1 MTQMARMKRA
11 KDEEVLG
18 DGESKISVIR
28 DIRGQS
34 AFGPVDVATKLR
46 WVVCLFLQIGF
57 ERSIV
62 FKPNEDWG
70 MNHG

>member
-1 MTQMARMKRA
+1 MARMKRA
-11 KDEEVLG
+11 TDEEVLG
-18 DGESKISVIR
+18 DGESKIRVIR

-57 ERSIV
+57 GRSSV
-62 FKPNEDWG
+62 FKPNEDCG